1 MDGTTADPLGRLAEW
16 KAATD
21 ATRARLVEE
30 VRATARTR
38 GVSRIIL
45 GLSGG
50 LDSSTAAALCTQAV
64 GAENVLGI
72 LMPHRMT
79 SQSSLAMAQ
88 GVVNALG
95 ITSRRVNMSPLIDAY
110 FANFPDASRVRRGVG
125 AAWMRNGVV
134 VDLGH
139 HYTAIVVQSVNRTD
153 RLLRYGDGLLEMQAA
168 LQPLGTLFKSQV
180 RMLAESLGVLPEVRS
195 RRPSLEYWAGQSD
208 DSDLGQTY
216 EELDPILEELAEER
230 STPEQLRA
238 RAVSPETIDWVVETL
253 RTGVSLAAVAPT
265 RMTL

>member
-1 MDGTTADPLGRLAEW
+1 MDGPSADPLGRLAEW

-21 ATRARLVEE
+21 ATRTRLVEE
-30 VRATARTR
+30 VRAAARAR

-50 LDSSTAAALCTQAV
+50 LDSSTTAALCTEAV
-64 GAENVLGI
+64 GPENVLGI

-79 SQSSLAMAQ
+79 SQTSLAMAQ

-95 ITSRRVNMSPLIDAY
+95 ITSRRVNLSPLIDAY
-110 FANFPDASRVRRGVG
+110 FANFPDASRVRRGIG

-139 HYTAIVVQSVNRTD
+139 HYTAVVVQSVNRTD

-180 RMLAESLGVLPEVRS
+180 RFLAEALGVLPEIRA

-208 DSDLGQTY
+208 ETDLGRSY
-216 EELDPILEELAEER
+216 EELDPILEALADGR
-230 STPEQLRA
+230 DTPEQLRA
-238 RAVSPETIDWVVETL
+238 RAVSPGAVEWAADAL
-253 RTGVSLAAVAPT
+253 RTGVSLAAVTPA
-265 RMTL
+265 RAGV